1 MAFAEAPI
9 ASPPPLS
16 RARLR
21 ECPDCGLLQVL
32 PPMPPAAR
40 ALCVRCDG
48 VLRHTHRDPFGA
60 PLAFSLTA
68 LVLLTIGATMGL
80 MTVSRAGQYRTASV
94 FTGPW
99 LLESYGRWELATIVL
114 AVTFAAPLARLVAT
128 TIVLLAADRGIR
140 SPAFRLLFTWVERVQ
155 PWSMVEVYMLGV
167 FVAYVRLGS
176 LVHIEIGPALYALG
190 GLILAMVAADATLDP
205 EAVWDAIGRPIA
217 GAVRADRGPRGT
229 PLRRFGCDTCGFV
242 VRAVPGA
249 HCPRC
254 GFVLRPRK
262 HDSMTRTWA
271 LGITALI
278 LYIPANLFPVLTVI
292 ELGRG
297 YPSTIL
303 GGVRDLIDVG
313 EWPLAALVF
322 FASIVVPVLKIAG
335 LAILMI
341 GIHMR
346 AERRRR
352 DRTRLYRIIDRIG
365 RWSMIDVFM
374 LSLLVALLQFGA
386 IVAVHPGI
394 GAVAFV
400 AVVILTILAARTF
413 DPRLIWD
420 AAGLNEAA
428 S

>member
-1 MAFAEAPI
+1 MALAAAPV
-9 ASPPPLS
+9 ASEPTLS
-16 RARLR
+16 PARLR
-21 ECPDCGLLQVL
+21 ECPDCGLLQLV

-40 ALCVRCDG
+40 AVCLRCDA
-48 VLRHTHRDPFGA
+48 VLRHTRHDPFGT
-60 PLAFSLTA
+60 PLAFCLTA

-80 MTVSRAGQYRTASV
+80 MTVSRAGQFRTASL
-94 FTGPW
+94 FTGPS
-99 LLESYGRWELATIVL
+99 LLESYGRWDLATIVL
-114 AVTFAAPLARLVAT
+114 TVTFAAPLARLVAT
-128 TIVLLAADRGIR
+128 IIVLLAAHRRIHAPAIR
-140 SPAFRLLFTWVERVQ
+140 ALFSLVEWLG

-205 EAVWDAIGRPIA
+205 EAVWEAIGRPIRR
-217 GAVRADRGPRGT
+217 AVRADRGARGAAF
-229 PLRRFGCDTCGFV
+229 RRFGCDTCGFV

-249 HCPRC
+249 RCPRC
-254 GFVLRPRK
+254 GFVLCPRK
-262 HDSMTRTWA
+262 RDSTTRTWA
-271 LGITALI
+271 LGMTALI
-278 LYIPANLFPVLTVI
+278 LYVPANLFPVLTVI
-292 ELGRG
+292 QLGRG

-313 EWPLAALVF
+313 DWPLAALVF
-322 FASIVVPVLKIAG
+322 FASIVVPVIKIAG

-352 DRTRLYRIIDRIG
+352 DRTKLYRIIDRIG

-386 IVAVHPGI
+386 IVSVHPGI

-400 AVVILTILAARTF
+400 SVVILTMLAARTF

-420 AAGLNEAA
+420 AAGLNEVAA
-428 S
+428 